1 MYELPIW
8 VTDKLMGIKGNL
20 KLNYAEI
27 SRNYRQ
33 QQYKELDKTQV
44 LAYAI
49 GRMPATYS
57 VINYVIQKF
66 LKRYKLFSNVLDIG
80 SGCGSLAIALLDKNV
95 IYTALEKS
103 THMIDMFKFLL
114 GENIKV
120 FQQDIYSFYD
130 KKRYDAVFVSYF
142 INEMKDK
149 ESVLKKIFDLSYR
162 YVFIIEP
169 GTPAG
174 YSNII
179 SAKKIAKEKGF
190 YSVLPCSTEI
200 CPLKYKDW
208 CHFSIRVQR
217 NKIHMNIKGGSLP
230 YEDEK
235 FSYVI
240 FSKNNLDKLSHNT
253 IIKKPIR
260 KSGHSIFDVCTQN
273 GIQRLIISNKNIKQK
288 LYWGDEINLIKWN
301 A

>member
-8 VTDKLMGIKGNL
+8 ITDKLSKLNGNL
-20 KLNYAEI
+20 KLSYSEI

-33 QQYKELDKTQV
+33 QQYKELNKDQV

-66 LKRYKLFSNVLDIG
+66 LNKYKLFSNVLDIG

-103 THMIDMFKFLL
+103 TSMINMFKILL
-114 GENIKV
+114 GEDIKV
-120 FQQDIYSFYD
+120 FQQDIYSYNIKNQYEAIF
-130 KKRYDAVFVSYF
+130 ASYCV
-142 INEMKDK
+142 NEMKDK
-149 ESVLKKIFDLSYR
+149 EFVLKKIFDLSSR

-169 GTPAG
+169 GTPIG

-179 SAKKIAKEKGF
+179 SAKKVAKEKGF
-190 YSVLPCSTEI
+190 HSILPCSMDI
-200 CPLKYKDW
+200 CHLKNKDW

-217 NKIHMNIKGGSLP
+217 NKIHTNIKRGSLP

-240 FSKNNLDKLSHNT
+240 FSKNRLDDILHNT
-253 IIKKPIR
+253 IIKRPIR

-273 GIQRLIISNKNIKQK
+273 GIKRLILSNKSIKQK
-288 LYWGDEINLIKWN
+288 LYWGDEINLIK
-301 A
+301 